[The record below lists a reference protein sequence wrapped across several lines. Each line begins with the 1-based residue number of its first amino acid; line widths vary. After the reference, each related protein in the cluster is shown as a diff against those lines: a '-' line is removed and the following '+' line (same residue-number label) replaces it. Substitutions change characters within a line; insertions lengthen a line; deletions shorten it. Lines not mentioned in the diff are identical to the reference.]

1 MREQRQRFALFLAV
15 TVSVGRL
22 ERRFREGALPAG
34 HRVQGSA
41 DAIPQ
46 PFTISERRA
55 LAHPL
60 DRPERDYPE
69 PKPERKRNSRADPN
83 ADTKVERN
91 ALEPYPG
98 T

>member
-34 HRVQGSA
+34 HRVQGGP
-41 DAIPQ
+41 DAVPQ
-46 PFTISERRA
+46 PFTISKRLA

-60 DRPERDYPE
+60 DRAQRDNPE
-69 PKPERKRNSRADPN
+69 PEH
-83 ADTKVERN
+83 
-91 ALEPYPG
+91 
-98 T
+98 